1 MVSICLLLNISIQH
15 HHFDCIYSTLSFERI
30 RMKVSELAKIRW
42 RVSVEAEMKIQVSL
56 LSLILFFPES

>member
-1 MVSICLLLNISIQH
+1 
-15 HHFDCIYSTLSFERI
+15 
-30 RMKVSELAKIRW
+30 MKVSELAKIRW